1 MAELDE
7 DLFFR
12 ISRNYYISFHSIRG
26 IEKRPDGRL
35 DIQVEPSTG
44 EPLQV
49 SRQRVKAFLDWIS

>member
-1 MAELDE
+1 M
-7 DLFFR
+7 F
-12 ISRNYYISFHSIRG
+12 IVIWKISFHSIRG